1 MFQFPGL
8 SSISYGFRYGWYRI
22 TGTGL
27 PHSEICGYL
36 VISTYPQLIA
46 GSHVLHRLLVPRHP
60 PYALSNLTENFYS
73 QIVCALSVCF
83 YGSVKFFRFSS
94 ENIFYSFNLSK
105 NNHARQVGICG
116 ANRDRTDN
124 LRLAR
129 AALSQLSYSPENS
142 LSFRGIG

>member
-8 SSISYGFRYGWYRI
+8 SSVSYEFRYRWYRI

-73 QIVCALSVCF
+73 QIVCALSVF
-83 YGSVKFFRFSS
+83 LYGSVKFFRY
-94 ENIFYSFNLSK
+94 NQKIFFTLSIFQRT
-105 NNHARQVGICG
+105 NFLVELIGIEPI
-116 ANRDRTDN
+116 TS
-124 LRLAR
+124 
-129 AALSQLSYSPENS
+129 ALQGRRSPN
-142 LSFRGIG
+142 

>member
-8 SSISYGFRYGWYRI
+8 SSVSYGFRYGWYRI

-83 YGSVKFFRFSS
+83 YGSVKYFRFSS
-94 ENIFYSFNLSK
+94 EIVFYSFNLSK
-105 NNHARQVGICG
+105 NKICG

-129 AALSQLSYSPENS
+129 AALSQLSYSPVNS
-142 LSFRGIG
+142 SV

>member
-8 SSISYGFRYGWYRI
+8 SSVSYGFRYRWYRI

-73 QIVCALSVCF
+73 QIVCALSVF
-83 YGSVKFFRFSS
+83 LWLSKTFPILS

-105 NNHARQVGICG
+105 NKFCG

-129 AALSQLSYSPENS
+129 AALSQLSYSPKN
-142 LSFRGIG
+142 FF

>member
-8 SSISYGFRYGWYRI
+8 SSVSYGFRYRWYRI

-94 ENIFYSFNLSK
+94 ENIFTLSIFQRTIIPDK
-105 NNHARQVGICG
+105 SGLVELIGIEPI
-116 ANRDRTDN
+116 TS
-124 LRLAR
+124 
-129 AALSQLSYSPENS
+129 ALQGRRSPN
-142 LSFRGIG
+142 